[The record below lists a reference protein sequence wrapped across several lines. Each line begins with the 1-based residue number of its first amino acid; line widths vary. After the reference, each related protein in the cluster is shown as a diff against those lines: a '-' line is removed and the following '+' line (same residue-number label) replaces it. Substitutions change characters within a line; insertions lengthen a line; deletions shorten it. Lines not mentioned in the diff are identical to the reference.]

1 MSQTR
6 AAGSDIGGL
15 FRAIDARDA
24 TAFVGFLTDDAVFRF
39 GSAPAVTGREAIRAA
54 VEDFFDSIAD
64 LSHAI
69 HNTLRDG
76 DTLVCEGIV
85 TYTRLDGSR
94 IAIPFANV
102 FEYAGDL
109 VAEYKIYIDIAPLY
123 AT

>member
-54 VEDFFDSIAD
+54 VEDFFGSIAG

-76 DTLVCEGIV
+76 DTLVCEGVV
-85 TYTRLDGSR
+85 TYTRHDGST